1 MDWLLNPNLAYLV
14 LVIGFLIAILAL
26 VSPGT
31 GLLEVVAIGLIILSG
46 WLIAQLD
53 FNWYALV
60 LLILGVF
67 PFLWAVRKTQKWYF
81 LVISLIA
88 LTLGSTFLFV
98 DENWRPIVNPAVAI
112 LVNLLVIGFF
122 WLVVRK
128 VLEALH
134 HIPSHSLTSLKGSVG
149 ETRTEVFLEGSVY
162 AGGEM
167 WTATSKTHIPPH
179 TKVRIIQR
187 DGFTL
192 EVEPVKPEDEK

>member
-1 MDWLLNPNLAYLV
+1 MDLLLNPNLAYLV

-31 GLLEVVAIGLIILSG
+31 GVFEAVAIGLILVSG
-46 WLIAQLD
+46 WLISQLD
-53 FNWYALV
+53 FNWIALII
-60 LLILGVF
+60 LILGVF

-81 LVISLIA
+81 LVASIA
-88 LTLGSTFLFV
+88 ALSLGSTFLFV
-98 DENWRPIVNPAVAI
+98 DENWRPIVHPALAV

-128 VLEALH
+128 VLDAVS
-134 HIPSHSLTSLKGSVG
+134 HIPSHDLTKLEGSEG
-149 ETRTEVFLEGSVY
+149 ETRTRVFREGSVY

-167 WTATSKTHIPPH
+167 WTATSKSPIASH
-179 TKVRIIQR
+179 KRVKIIQR

-192 EVEPVKPEDEK
+192 EVEEIDPEVEE